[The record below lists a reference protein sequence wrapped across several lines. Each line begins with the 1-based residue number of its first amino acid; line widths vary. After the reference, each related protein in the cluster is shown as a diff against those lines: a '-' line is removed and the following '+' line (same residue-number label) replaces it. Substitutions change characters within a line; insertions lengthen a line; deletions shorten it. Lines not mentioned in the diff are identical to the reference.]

1 MPSSSGW
8 RRAATAGSPISTRPR
23 ATGARGR
30 RSSASRA
37 RSAAIRKRSPARISS
52 RSTSAPPARRPRRR
66 CAGGSRP
73 SGMWPPGANRRSST
87 RSAGARTSASRSF
100 APTSIRGWIGSS
112 SSPTATSPSRSSLSP
127 ATSFRAWPARRQRR
141 ARWPT
146 AATRSSGCW
155 RPSRGARRSAGPE
168 RDFARGARYDD
179 GHLRAGG
186 GNRRAASA
194 RPGDR
199 GRGPCGEETVMKER
213 LRFSGVMPANV
224 LPFTSDL
231 AIDEPAYRR
240 HLRWLADTR
249 GVTGI
254 VANGHA
260 SEVSSLNR
268 EERRRSLAIAL
279 DEVGGACPVI
289 AGVYSDGTQDAADL
303 ARDARAAGAAGVLVF
318 PPTLFMWGAQLKP
331 DMVLR
336 HYSEIAS
343 RADLPI
349 VVFEYPPA
357 SGIGYSPE
365 TLARLA
371 EIPQVVAVKDW
382 SNEIV
387 AFEANLRAPGR
398 PVAMLSAFT
407 MSLMATFLLGADGAI
422 SGMGSVTADLQAE
435 LFEACGKGDL
445 DGARRINDR
454 LAPLVS
460 VFYAPPFV
468 DMHNRMK
475 EALVLLGR
483 IPAAHVRPPLTPV
496 SSAERE
502 AIRGALVAAGLL

>member
-1 MPSSSGW
+1 
-8 RRAATAGSPISTRPR
+8 
-23 ATGARGR
+23 
-30 RSSASRA
+30 
-37 RSAAIRKRSPARISS
+37 
-52 RSTSAPPARRPRRR
+52 
-66 CAGGSRP
+66 
-73 SGMWPPGANRRSST
+73 
-87 RSAGARTSASRSF
+87 
-100 APTSIRGWIGSS
+100 
-112 SSPTATSPSRSSLSP
+112 
-127 ATSFRAWPARRQRR
+127 
-141 ARWPT
+141 
-146 AATRSSGCW
+146 
-155 RPSRGARRSAGPE
+155 
-168 RDFARGARYDD
+168 
-179 GHLRAGG
+179 
-186 GNRRAASA
+186 
-194 RPGDR
+194 
-199 GRGPCGEETVMKER
+199 MKEP

-268 EERRRSLAIAL
+268 EERKRSLAIAA
-279 DEVGGACPVI
+279 DEVGSACPII
-289 AGVYSDGTQDAADL
+289 AGVYSDGTQDAIEL
-303 ARDARAAGAAGVLVF
+303 ARDARAEGAAGVLVF

-336 HYSEIAS
+336 HFSEIAS
-343 RADLPI
+343 GADLPI

-371 EIPQVVAVKDW
+371 EIPQVAAVKDW

-387 AFEANLRAPGR
+387 AFESNLRALRATRR
-398 PVAMLSAFT
+398 PVAILSAFT
-407 MSLMATFLLGADGAI
+407 MSLMASFLLGADGAI

-435 LFEACGKGDL
+435 LFEACSKGDL
-445 DGARRINDR
+445 DGARGINDR

-475 EALVLLGR
+475 EALVMLGR
-483 IPAAHVRPPLTPV
+483 IPAAYVRPPLTPV
-496 SSAERE
+496 SAAERD
-502 AIRGALVAAGLL
+502 AIRRALAASGLTPER